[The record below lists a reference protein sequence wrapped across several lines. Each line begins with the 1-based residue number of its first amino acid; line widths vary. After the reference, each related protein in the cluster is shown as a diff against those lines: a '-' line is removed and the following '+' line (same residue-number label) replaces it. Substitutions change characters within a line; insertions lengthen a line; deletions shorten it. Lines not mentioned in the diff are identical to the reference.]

1 VSYWCTY
8 RSSPI
13 TKILAQ
19 IMTKLNE
26 SVEKNC
32 AALEGNPLLA
42 LKCSKSDITQKDV
55 KKAYRTMILKYHP
68 DKNQDCDTSC
78 IFTAIQSAY
87 ERLVNAPPKSSEPEE
102 GNGGSMH
109 SSFFKGKEGESN
121 PRSSSNQRRTQHHA
135 PPPSQQR
142 QKRAAPHPPREED
155 YYSKAGG
162 SSGRK
167 TSHSGDVYGMTSE
180 QIRRALRA
188 LGGSGRRGGQQQAKN
203 EKELNGCSREELV
216 RRYLNARA
224 RAFSTGCNEAQWQ
237 QKLTE
242 MIRRERKRER
252 DAEEQKA
259 KEWAQKQE
267 QARQPTSST
276 ARPRTGNNNKH
287 QEKSAAEADK
297 ADQHRQERVARMK
310 KELPLMSITELRRM
324 MNTW

>member
-1 VSYWCTY
+1 
-8 RSSPI
+8 
-13 TKILAQ
+13 
-19 IMTKLNE
+19 
-26 SVEKNC
+26 
-32 AALEGNPLLA
+32 
-42 LKCSKSDITQKDV
+42 
-55 KKAYRTMILKYHP
+55 MILKYHP

-109 SSFFKGKEGESN
+109 SSFFKGKAGESN
-121 PRSSSNQRRTQHHA
+121 PRSSSSQRRTQHHA

-155 YYSKAGG
+155 YYSKGG

-267 QARQPTSST
+267 QARRPTTST